1 MDVITSIVRRRS
13 SRLAA
18 IGVAALVGATLIV
31 GFQLVSAWRAS
42 RSILGE
48 LRGTPVVPERSAP
61 AATLVDHNGK
71 PAALID
77 PAFRATFVFFGYTNC
92 KDTCPVALAR
102 LAKAYGALLQPELV
116 RVEMVTVDPA
126 RDDPTALRAFVT
138 RFDRRF
144 IGLTAWSGD
153 GRSDEAA
160 LEKIW
165 SAFGVGVD
173 SSKPELVHGD
183 GIYLVD
189 RARRI
194 LTIYPPDAD
203 PADLAHDA
211 RIIAGR

>member
-1 MDVITSIVRRRS
+1 MIFSILRHRR

-18 IGVAALVGATLIV
+18 LGIAALVVASLIV

-48 LRGTPVVPERSAP
+48 LRGTPLIPERNAP
-61 AATLVDHNGK
+61 VTTLVDHNGR
-71 PAALID
+71 PAVLID
-77 PAFRATFVFFGYTNC
+77 PSFRATFVFFGYAHC
-92 KDTCPVALAR
+92 KDTCPIALAR
-102 LAKAYGALLQPELV
+102 LAKAYGALSHPEII

-126 RDDPTALRAFVT
+126 RDDPAALRTFVT

-144 IGLTAWSGD
+144 IGLTAQSGD
-153 GRSDEAA
+153 GRSDVATLA
-160 LEKIW
+160 KVW
-165 SAFGVGVD
+165 SAFDVRVD
-173 SSKPELVHGD
+173 ARKPEVIHGD

-194 LTIYPPDAD
+194 LTIYPPAVD

-211 RIIAGR
+211 RILAGA